1 MSTDPARFID
11 VHILQSVP
19 FSNLNRDD
27 TNSVKT
33 VQYGNALRTRVSSQS
48 WKRAGREAFE
58 ELTGQRTL
66 RTRRIGE
73 RVTRELVVRDWP
85 EDLAQRAGAHVA
97 AGSSIKFELG
107 LDREKKVIPNK
118 VLTNAMIYL
127 PEPAVADLVALAEE
141 HRAELEAAKDIKKP
155 ADKSV
160 LPKKRIEELLRTRNA
175 VINLFGRMLA
185 EVDDAG
191 VDGAVQVAHA
201 LTTHRSDVELD
212 YFSAV
217 DDITDSWNDA
227 TGSGHMGNAEFSAGT
242 FYRYATID
250 LRDLAANIGP
260 DPEAVRALAEA
271 FLTSFITSLPQAKKN
286 ATAPHTI
293 PDLVHVAV
301 RTDRP
306 LSYAAAFEKPV
317 AATAEG
323 GYVQPSVRQLATYAR
338 AASALLGED
347 RVLTTSWAGLPAGD
361 ITAADLTGLGERRT
375 TFDTLVRDAV
385 YTALGGSQ
393 AEASA

>member
-11 VHILQSVP
+11 IHILQSVP

-73 RVTRELVVRDWP
+73 RVTRELVVKDWP
-85 EDLAQRAGAHVA
+85 EDLAQRAGAHIA

-107 LDREKKVIPNK
+107 TDRDKKVIPNK

-127 PEPAVADLVALAEE
+127 PEPAVADLVTLAEE

-250 LRDLAANIGP
+250 LRDLATNIGP
-260 DPEAVRALAEA
+260 DPEAVRAMAEA

-385 YTALGGSQ
+385 DTALGGSP